1 MYIFLHYIAFQ
12 LLLTSTVRIER
23 ACELGARACH
33 SLYCKDPMVD
43 NSGHSIPDI
52 DTETETSTRLQESEY
67 SLDLPE
73 RDSSTVPRGT
83 ECSTL
88 SYLQQMVIYRR
99 IKH

>member
-1 MYIFLHYIAFQ
+1 MYIFLHYLAFQ

-23 ACELGARACH
+23 ACELGTRACD
-33 SLYCKDPMVD
+33 SLYYKDPRVD
-43 NSGHSIPDI
+43 NSGHSIPNI
-52 DTETETSTRLQESEY
+52 DAETETSTRLQEIEY
-67 SLDLPE
+67 SLYIPG

-99 IKH
+99 TKH